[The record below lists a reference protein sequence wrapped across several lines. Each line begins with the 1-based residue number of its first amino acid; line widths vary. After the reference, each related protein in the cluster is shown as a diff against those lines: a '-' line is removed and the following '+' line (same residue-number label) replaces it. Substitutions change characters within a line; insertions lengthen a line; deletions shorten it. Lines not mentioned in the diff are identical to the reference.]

1 MQLIDVKTDLAFKK
15 IFGSEESKNIL
26 ISFLNALLDFREN
39 PIVELTIVNP
49 YQLNL
54 MRDKKDSVIGIK
66 AILANDIQ
74 VVIELQMLNQLGF
87 GKKPI
92 LSNITKST
100 QHDNQAVIALMIADF
115 VLLEFAG
122 LDTLVINKFK
132 TLDEEKNGYIEMVF
146 VELPKFNKTEQQLS
160 SMTDK
165 WIYFLKNA
173 ANLKNIPE
181 TFNNEEAIK
190 QAFQIANHFNREELK
205 IQSAHVNSMTV
216 PKVPKTL
223 MKVNVENQ
231 EIKGKKKK
239 IPKNKEED
247 KAAKLRLAKTML
259 ESNSNV
265 SFVMQVT
272 GLDWADIKSC
282 Q

>member
-1 MQLIDVKTDLAFKK
+1 MQFVDVKTDLAFKK

-66 AILANDIQ
+66 AILANEIQ
-74 VVIELQMLNQLGF
+74 VVIELQMLNQHGF

-122 LDTLVINKFK
+122 LEAFVINKFK

-160 SMTDK
+160 SITDK

-173 ANLKNIPE
+173 ANLKSIPQI
-181 TFNNEEAIK
+181 FNEEEAIK
-190 QAFQIANHFNREELK
+190 QAFKMANIK
-205 IQSAHVNSMTV
+205 
-216 PKVPKTL
+216 
-223 MKVNVENQ
+223 ENKKKK
-231 EIKGKKKK
+231 EIKGNKN
-239 IPKNKEED
+239 IQKNKNDE
-247 KAAKLRLAKTML
+247 KADKLRLAKTML

-272 GLDWADIKSC
+272 GLDWEDIKSC
-282 Q
+282 K